1 MNAFKEQTVLVT
13 GALTGIGRATAKA
26 FAHEGAW
33 VVVSGR
39 DLARGA
45 ELVKE
50 IAAEGGQA
58 RFERADIREE
68 SEIARLVTA
77 AAGWHGG
84 LDIAINNAGTE
95 GALGPVTGVTP
106 EQFHD
111 TFNTNVLGT
120 LLAMK
125 HEVAAMAPRGRGKI
139 VNLSS
144 VVGHVGMPGA
154 SIYAASKHA
163 VEGLTKVAALE
174 VAASG
179 IQINAVAPGPVA
191 TAMLDRFTGHSTDVR
206 AGLLSQMPAK
216 RAATAEEIAATI
228 LFLASPGAAYVNG
241 HIVAVDSG
249 YSAA

>member
-1 MNAFKEQTVLVT
+1 MNAFKDQTVLVT
-13 GALTGIGRATAKA
+13 GALSGIGRATAQA
-26 FAHEGAW
+26 FAREGAR

-39 DLARGA
+39 DAARGA
-45 ELVKE
+45 KLVEE
-50 IAAEGGQA
+50 ITAEGGTA

-68 SEIARLVTA
+68 GDIERLVAA

-106 EQFHD
+106 EQFQD

-125 HEVAAMAPRGRGKI
+125 HEIAVMAPRGRGKI

-144 VVGHVGMPGA
+144 VVGHVGMAGA

-174 VAASG
+174 VASSG
-179 IQINAVAPGPVA
+179 IQVNAVAPGPVA
-191 TAMLDRFTGHSTDVR
+191 TAMLDRFTGHSDDAR
-206 AGLLSQMPAK
+206 AGLLSQMPGK

-228 LFLASPGAAYVNG
+228 LFLSSPGAAYING
-241 HIVAVDSG
+241 HVIAVDSG